1 MVRFKTSILRFGQM
15 GEKTGWTYI
24 EIPAI
29 QASQLYPGNK
39 KSFRVKGKL
48 DQVPVKQ
55 LALLPMGDGHFI
67 IPLNAEMRKAL
78 KKQKGA
84 ELYVQ
89 LEKDESPITINNDLI
104 SCLEDEPAALRFF
117 QSLQT
122 SHQHYFSKWIETA
135 KSDSTKSKRIA
146 QTVNACLHHYSF
158 SEMLRNSKKDKA

>member
-24 EIPAI
+24 EIPPKL
-29 QASQLYPGNK
+29 ASQLYPGNK

-89 LEKDESPITINNDLI
+89 LEKDDSPIKINHDLI
-104 SCLEDEPAALRFF
+104 SCLEDEPAAFNFF
-117 QSLQT
+117 QSLQP

-135 KSDSTKSKRIA
+135 KTDSTKAKRIA
-146 QTVNACLHHYSF
+146 QTVQACLHQYSF